1 MSRCIALVS
10 LSLLLRASSAAALS
24 WSLGTQFGLASISS
38 GAGSRSSSSSTVV
51 AWPAS
56 ALTYQ
61 PGLRLACGNARHS
74 RDATLDSGL
83 FLLDEAGST
92 LSLLVGTASY
102 QHVVRPEWL
111 WSPFAN
117 LGLGFYREYAAT
129 RTHTSLSYGAGIG
142 VRHAVRDSHGVLRA
156 EVRYDGLRRDRG
168 SGRPALTT
176 VGLRLGFDLWL

>member
-1 MSRCIALVS
+1 MSRWIALVA
-10 LSLLLRASSAAALS
+10 LSLLPRVSSAAAVS
-24 WSLGTQFGLASISS
+24 FSLGTQFGLASISGAS
-38 GAGSRSSSSSTVV
+38 GSNSTVV

-61 PGLRLACGNARHS
+61 PGLRMACGNARHS
-74 RDATLDSGL
+74 RDVTLDSGL

-102 QHVVRPEWL
+102 QHVVRPEWP

-129 RTHTSLSYGAGIG
+129 RTRVSSSYGGGVG
-142 VRHAVRDSHGVLRA
+142 VRHAVRDSHGALRA
-156 EVRYDGLRRDRG
+156 EVRYDHLRSDGG
-168 SGRPALTT
+168 SGRPTLTT